1 MSVRISGGALRGR
14 MLRSARERGLRPTS
28 ERARGAI
35 FSILGPGAVE
45 GLRAL
50 DLYAGTGA
58 LGIEALSRGAAWVDF
73 IESNRRRCRQL
84 ERNLR
89 ELGLGDRSRVTCGRV
104 ERTLGG
110 MRGEYGLVL
119 ADPPYDAEPWP
130 ALFSL
135 LAERGLLADDGV
147 VVAEHRSDAQPAD
160 RYGNLERV
168 SVRRYGDTSISFYT
182 VGETGG

>member
-1 MSVRISGGALRGR
+1 MRGAL
-14 MLRSARERGLRPTS
+14 
-28 ERARGAI
+28 
-35 FSILGPGAVE
+35 FSILGPVAVE
-45 GLRAL
+45 GRRAL

-58 LGIEALSRGAAWVDF
+58 LGVEALSRGADWVDF
-73 IESNRRRCRQL
+73 VESNRRRCRQL

-89 ELGLGDRSRVTCGRV
+89 ELGLDDRSRVTRGRV

-110 MRGEYGLVL
+110 LRGEYGLVM
-119 ADPPYDAEPWP
+119 ADPPYGDSPWP
-130 ALFSL
+130 TLFSL
-135 LAERGLLADDGV
+135 LGEHGLLAKDGV